1 MMTINYFY
9 NKNTVIILVSF
20 LLVLTPV
27 SILGFQLDKG
37 PIDYDVLFK
46 ESLKRSGKIL
56 NLSGKKIGDEGIEH
70 LVSSK
75 YLEKVKKID
84 LRYNEITAVGAQVLA
99 KMSPLPKLR
108 SLILRHNIL
117 GDAGVTALAKSD
129 SFPNL
134 EEMQLGWTET
144 RDAGALA
151 FGSTNKFQNLKKL
164 DLRGNF
170 LANGTKEELKKSL
183 SHLKILKLF

>member
-1 MMTINYFY
+1 MMMTNYY
-9 NKNTVIILVSF
+9 LSKNIATPLVSF
-20 LLVLTPV
+20 LLAFTPLD
-27 SILGFQLDKG
+27 SFGFQLDKN
-37 PIDYDVLFK
+37 PINYDVLFK
-46 ESLKRSGKIL
+46 ESMKRSGKIL
-56 NLSGKKIGDEGIEH
+56 NLSGKKIGDEGIKH
-70 LVSSK
+70 LVASK

-84 LRYNEITAVGAQVLA
+84 LRYNEITAVGAESLA
-99 KMSPLPKLR
+99 KMSPLPRLK

-117 GDAGVTALAKSD
+117 GDTGAMALAKSD

-151 FGSTNKFQNLKKL
+151 FGSTSRYQKLKKL

-170 LANGTKEELKKSL
+170 LSNETKAELKKSL
-183 SHLKILKLF
+183 GHLRTLRLF